1 MHTAHPPHRLLIL
14 TEIGTKL
21 FQTAQGVALSM
32 TNIHHVEEQCDL
44 WVVDDISCEID
55 DIFKN
60 SNCIKDTTTYEQ
72 DLS

>member
-1 MHTAHPPHRLLIL
+1 
-14 TEIGTKL
+14 
-21 FQTAQGVALSM
+21 M

-72 DLS
+72 DLSEIMTHRKTSQNSMGFQT

>member
-1 MHTAHPPHRLLIL
+1 
-14 TEIGTKL
+14 
-21 FQTAQGVALSM
+21 M
-32 TNIHHVEEQCDL
+32 TNIHHVEEQIDL
-44 WVVDDISCEID
+44 WVVDDISCEIY